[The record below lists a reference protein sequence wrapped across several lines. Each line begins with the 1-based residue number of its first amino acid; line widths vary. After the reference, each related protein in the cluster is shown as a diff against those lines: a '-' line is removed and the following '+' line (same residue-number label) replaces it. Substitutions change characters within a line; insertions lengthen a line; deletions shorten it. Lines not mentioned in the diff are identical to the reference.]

1 MTLADEVEVALDE
14 VVGMMAG
21 GGEERTGQRAMAR
34 AVAETAEMGG
44 HLVVQAGTGTG
55 KTLAYLLASAM
66 SGGRT
71 VVATYTKALQDQ
83 MLDTDLPMVQEYI
96 QSSTGQGF
104 SFAAIK
110 GWSNYLCLE
119 RVDEIRSAKRQGQL
133 DGMVED
139 AASDEVDRV
148 LAWSAGTTTGDRADL
163 DFEPAS
169 AAWKAVSVSPDE
181 CLGASEC
188 PFAGSCFPSRARG
201 LAAEA
206 DVAVAN
212 HALYAIDLRIGGF
225 VLGEHD
231 LVVLDEAHQVEES
244 FTEAFG
250 FQLTGGRLRWLA
262 NLAVGVLG
270 HDDLVDKVRVLGDRL
285 VDDMRNHGAA
295 RVHTGEAAELVKTL
309 ELAESR
315 IEALLALATGVAEVG
330 DEASRRRKRLVNS
343 GRSLLADIQ
352 AARQHLTSPSSLE
365 HLGWIEV
372 EDGRRPVL
380 KVVPVAVGPLLEEV
394 LWPRRT
400 AILTSA
406 TIPANIVERLG
417 LKGSDPRIED
427 LGSPFDYETQTLLYC
442 ASYLPD
448 PASNHDDWMAGVLDE
463 LEALIVAAGG
473 RTLALFT
480 SYQALGQARERL
492 AGRLELPL
500 LVQGDRPP
508 KALLEEFTLKEESCL
523 LATRRFWQG
532 IDVPGP
538 SLTLLVVNRLPFP
551 SPNEYLL
558 KKWSELADPMGWW
571 KVELPIGVTRLA
583 QAAGRLV
590 RKATDQGVVAVLDP
604 RLAKGSYK
612 KELLDGLPPMK
623 RTATREEAERFLI
636 HLRDR

>member
-1 MTLADEVEVALDE
+1 MGLAAEVEVALKE
-14 VVGMMAG
+14 VVGTMSG
-21 GGEERTGQRAMAR
+21 GGEERTGQRSMAR
-34 AVAETAEMGG
+34 AVADTASKGG

-96 QSSTGQGF
+96 RSATDRDF

-110 GWSNYLCLE
+110 GWANYLCLE
-119 RVDEIRSAKRQGQL
+119 RVDEIRTARRQGQL
-133 DGMVED
+133 DGMVEL
-139 AASDEVDRV
+139 ASSDEVDRV
-148 LAWSAGTTTGDRADL
+148 LVWAAGTLTGDRDDL
-163 DFEPAS
+163 DFEPAP
-169 AAWKAVSVSPDE
+169 ATWKAVSVPSEE
-181 CLGASEC
+181 CIGASEC
-188 PFAGSCFPSRARG
+188 PFAGSCFPMKARG
-201 LAAEA
+201 QAAEA

-212 HALYAIDLRIGGF
+212 HALYAIDLAIGGF

-231 LVVLDEAHQVEES
+231 LVVLDEAHQAEES
-244 FTEAFG
+244 FTDAFG
-250 FQLTGGRLRWLA
+250 FQLTGGRLQWLA
-262 NLAVGVLG
+262 NLALRVLG
-270 HDDLVDKVRVLGDRL
+270 EDDRVDKVRKLGDRL

-295 RVHTGEAAELVKTL
+295 RVHTGEAADLAKTL
-309 ELAESR
+309 ELAEFR
-315 IEALLALATGVAEVG
+315 IEALLASTTRSPEVEG
-330 DEASRRRKRLVNS
+330 EASRRQKRLVKS

-352 AARQHLTSPSSLE
+352 AARQHLTAPSSLDS
-365 HLGWIEV
+365 LAWIEL
-372 EDGRRPVL
+372 EEGRKPIL
-380 KVVPVAVGPLLEEV
+380 KVLPVAVGPLLEET
-394 LWPRRT
+394 LWSRRA

-417 LKGSDPRIED
+417 LAGSDPRIED
-427 LGSPFDYETQTLLYC
+427 FGNPFDYERQTLLYC
-442 ASYLPD
+442 ARHLPN
-448 PASNHDDWMAGVLDE
+448 PVSKHDDWMAAVLDE

-480 SYQALGQARERL
+480 SYHALGQARERL
-492 AGRLELPL
+492 AERLELPL
-500 LVQGDRPP
+500 LVQGERPP

-523 LATRRFWQG
+523 LATRKFWQG

-538 SLTLLVVNRLPFP
+538 SLTLVVVNRLPFP
-551 SPNEYLL
+551 SPNEYLV

-571 KVELPIGVTRLA
+571 KVELPIGATRLA

-604 RLAKGSYK
+604 RLANSRYK
-612 KELLDGLPPMK
+612 RELLEGLPPMN
-623 RTATREEAERFLI
+623 RTTDREEVERFLI